1 MDWDVL
7 IPILMFLFPLVVSIL
22 DKRAKKRKGV
32 PPVKAEPLFP
42 PAEDIDQEERAE
54 APGRASDYPTIP
66 LEGAQGVNVF
76 RRSVESAEGGTVR
89 PGRPSEPLSQAQQDV
104 FRGELPI
111 RSPQEGKPD
120 TFVMEA
126 TQTVTEGQR
135 AIDRHIE
142 TPAGSEEKPKL
153 EIDKKKLILYSEILK
168 PKFDA

>member
-54 APGRASDYPTIP
+54 APGR
-66 LEGAQGVNVF
+66 
-76 RRSVESAEGGTVR
+76 
-89 PGRPSEPLSQAQQDV
+89 PGRPSEPLSQAQQEV

-135 AIDRHIE
+135 AVERHIG
-142 TPAGSEEKPKL
+142 TATQDDDKPKL

>member
-22 DKRAKKRKGV
+22 DKRAKKCKGV

-54 APGRASDYPTIP
+54 APGR
-66 LEGAQGVNVF
+66 
-76 RRSVESAEGGTVR
+76 
-89 PGRPSEPLSQAQQDV
+89 PGRPSEPLSQPQQDV

-111 RSPQEGKPD
+111 RSPQGKPD

-135 AIDRHIE
+135 AVERHID
-142 TPAGSEEKPKL
+142 TATQDDDKPKL

>member
-54 APGRASDYPTIP
+54 APGR
-66 LEGAQGVNVF
+66 
-76 RRSVESAEGGTVR
+76 

-135 AIDRHIE
+135 AVERHIG
-142 TPAGSEEKPKL
+142 TATQDDDKPKL

-168 PKFDA
+168 PKFDALSANH

>member
-54 APGRASDYPTIP
+54 APGRT
-66 LEGAQGVNVF
+66 
-76 RRSVESAEGGTVR
+76 
-89 PGRPSEPLSQAQQDV
+89 GRPSEPLSQAQQDV

-135 AIDRHIE
+135 AVERHID
-142 TPAGSEEKPKL
+142 TAAQDDDKPKL

>member
-54 APGRASDYPTIP
+54 APGRT
-66 LEGAQGVNVF
+66 
-76 RRSVESAEGGTVR
+76 
-89 PGRPSEPLSQAQQDV
+89 GRPSEPLSQAQQDV

-135 AIDRHIE
+135 AVERHID
-142 TPAGSEEKPKL
+142 TAAQDDGKPKL

>member
-54 APGRASDYPTIP
+54 APGR
-66 LEGAQGVNVF
+66 
-76 RRSVESAEGGTVR
+76 

-135 AIDRHIE
+135 AVERHID
-142 TPAGSEEKPKL
+142 TAAQDDDKPKL

>member
-42 PAEDIDQEERAE
+42 PAEDQTDREFPSEDRSH
-54 APGRASDYPTIP
+54 PR
-66 LEGAQGVNVF
+66 LRKREGPA
-76 RRSVESAEGGTVR
+76 AEGS
-89 PGRPSEPLSQAQQDV
+89 GRDPATPDV

-126 TQTVTEGQR
+126 TQTAPEGQR
-135 AIDRHIE
+135 AVERHID
-142 TPAGSEEKPKL
+142 TAAQDDDKPKL

>member
-54 APGRASDYPTIP
+54 APGRASDYPAIP
-66 LEGAQGVNVF
+66 LEGAQGVKVF
-76 RRSVESAEGGTVR
+76 QRSVESAEGGTVP
-89 PGRPSEPLSQAQQDV
+89 PGRTPEPIFPAQEAQAN
-104 FRGELPI
+104 
-111 RSPQEGKPD
+111 
-120 TFVMEA
+120 EA
-126 TQTVTEGQR
+126 KLANEGQR
-135 AIDRHIE
+135 AVERHID
-142 TPAGSEEKPKL
+142 TAAQDDDKPKL

>member
-54 APGRASDYPTIP
+54 APGR
-66 LEGAQGVNVF
+66 
-76 RRSVESAEGGTVR
+76 
-89 PGRPSEPLSQAQQDV
+89 PGRTSEPLSQAQQDV

-135 AIDRHIE
+135 AVERHID
-142 TPAGSEEKPKL
+142 TAAQDDDKPKL

>member
-42 PAEDIDQEERAE
+42 PAPDGSEVRPEERPAAQDPSQPFGW
-54 APGRASDYPTIP
+54 APPSYD
-66 LEGAQGVNVF
+66 
-76 RRSVESAEGGTVR
+76 AEGGTVR
-89 PGRPSEPLSQAQQDV
+89 PGRTSEPLSQAQQDV

-135 AIDRHIE
+135 AVERHID
-142 TPAGSEEKPKL
+142 TAAQDDGKPKL

>member
-54 APGRASDYPTIP
+54 AP
-66 LEGAQGVNVF
+66 
-76 RRSVESAEGGTVR
+76 VR

-135 AIDRHIE
+135 AVERHIG
-142 TPAGSEEKPKL
+142 TATQDDGKPKL